1 MRSSPLGNKRPRIA
15 AQEES
20 PTRQQD
26 KSFQELRKKRS
37 VKALVD
43 SDKINDIDTGVHSDL
58 RKLKWTLMVGPALT
72 PKEIYSRRMVKANRL
87 VVHVVGLHFEQTKV
101 KKGHSNVELQQQGTL
116 LSTETVLE
124 MKHISILGYLGE
136 GASHL
141 GTSEACQEWLNN
153 HGQAL
158 ADDGAPRFS
167 PSMIDTA
174 RRKNPTWNQAQGTFS
189 PLDTQCSICHITR
202 GASVL
207 FSIQ

>member
-43 SDKINDIDTGVHSDL
+43 SEKINDIDTGVHSDL
-58 RKLKWTLMVGPALT
+58 RRLKWTLMVGPALT
-72 PKEIYSRRMVKANRL
+72 PKEGYSRLMLKANRL
-87 VVHVVGLHFEQTKV
+87 VVHVVGLHFGQTKV
-101 KKGHSNVELQQQGTL
+101 KKGQATDDLQEQGTL
-116 LSTETVLE
+116 MSKETVLE
-124 MKHISILGYLGE
+124 MKHISILGFLGE

-167 PSMIDTA
+167 PSMIDIA
-174 RRKNPTWNQAQGTFS
+174 RRKKTTWNQEQGTFS

-207 FSIQ
+207 FSNQ